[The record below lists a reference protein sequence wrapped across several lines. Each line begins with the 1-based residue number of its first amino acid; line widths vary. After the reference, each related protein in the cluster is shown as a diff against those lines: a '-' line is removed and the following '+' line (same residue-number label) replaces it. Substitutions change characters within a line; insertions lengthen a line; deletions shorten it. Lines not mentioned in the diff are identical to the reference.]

1 MSKIKLS
8 ETFIKERVKDILKD
22 VHPHM
27 FIHDGIDDTKNF
39 TEYTKKIYS
48 FLSISKKEILLYLT
62 KNKINYAE
70 DDSNSNSKF
79 DRNFLRNEI
88 FPLLEKRWKS
98 FPNRINNMTSIIKE
112 RNDDYFELIN
122 NKYNELIDSEIEIK
136 KLKKIPN
143 SVVRDIL
150 RFSIK
155 KSNLSLPNTKIMNE
169 IIKTFLKSSPGP
181 KSIVSWSRSD
191 REELAGQITFKNGF
205 LIISKDN
212 RRNDES

>member
-1 MSKIKLS
+1 MS
-8 ETFIKERVKDILKD
+8 
-22 VHPHM
+22 
-27 FIHDGIDDTKNF
+27 
-39 TEYTKKIYS
+39 
-48 FLSISKKEILLYLT
+48 
-62 KNKINYAE
+62 
-70 DDSNSNSKF
+70 
-79 DRNFLRNEI
+79 
-88 FPLLEKRWKS
+88 
-98 FPNRINNMTSIIKE
+98 SIIKE